1 MGVRGLTADELYWFR
16 VTAVDAQGGE
26 AASEPLTLTLKLRTT
41 RTLLTCV
48 IMMTFDSRLGKIKN
62 QKI

>member
-48 IMMTFDSRLGKIKN
+48 IMMTFTVD
-62 QKI
+62 